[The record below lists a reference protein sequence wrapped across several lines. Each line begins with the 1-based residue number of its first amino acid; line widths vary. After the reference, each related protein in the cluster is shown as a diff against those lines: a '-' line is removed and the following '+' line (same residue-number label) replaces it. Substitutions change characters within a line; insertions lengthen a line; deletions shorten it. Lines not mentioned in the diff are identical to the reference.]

1 MPEPEKDP
9 IVVIGAAGYVG
20 QEVVRR
26 LISVGLPVAVATRP
40 NSAFLLERLG
50 AELIPVDSVDG
61 RRTFRRVINLAYPN
75 GWPVYRRGRENRQI
89 ADLVENLAA
98 PGARVLH
105 VSSLAVFGFEL
116 DQPIMPGPIPV
127 GHDFEYVES
136 KRWIEHRLAARLED
150 RELHIVR
157 LGNVWGPASPN
168 WVVGLVEC
176 LRAGQPLLI
185 NGQTGASNLT
195 DVANVADYLSHLMT
209 IPCSGPALRFHHLA
223 EFSAHPWSV
232 PIKFLADELGL
243 EIKSIPKLPE
253 AEAANLGED
262 LRQALHVL
270 LAGSLNGFRNFKES
284 RLGGSHVRRVLENL
298 PDGLLE
304 QLKRLKGS
312 AAGEPA
318 QPVSDANL
326 LRVLNP
332 RQEFKSV
339 TLAGWTPPVTLT
351 ESMDRVSRWL
361 SQAGY
366 R

>member
-1 MPEPEKDP
+1 MLESEKEP

-20 QEVVRR
+20 QQVVRR
-26 LISVGLPVAVATRP
+26 LISIGLPVAVATRP
-40 NSAFLLERLG
+40 NSAFLLEGLG
-50 AELIPVDSVDG
+50 AELIPVDGIDG
-61 RRTFRRVINLAYPN
+61 LRTFRRVINLAYPN
-75 GWPVYRRGRENRQI
+75 GGPDYRRKGENRQI
-89 ADLVENLAA
+89 ADLVEKLAA

-116 DQPIMPGPIPV
+116 DQPIVMCPIPV

-136 KRWIEHRLAARLED
+136 KRWIEQRLAARLED

-195 DVANVADYLSHLMT
+195 DVANVVDYLSHLVT
-209 IPCSGPALRFHHLA
+209 LPSGGPALRFHHLA

-232 PIKFLADELGL
+232 PIRFLAKELGL
-243 EIKSIPKLPE
+243 EVKSIPKLPE
-253 AEAANLGED
+253 AQATSLGKD
-262 LRQALHVL
+262 LRQSLHML
-270 LAGSLNGFRNFKES
+270 LASGLNGFRNVKGS
-284 RLGGSHVRRVLENL
+284 RLGGSYVRQVLENL
-298 PDGLLE
+298 PDGLLD

-312 AAGEPA
+312 AAEEPA
-318 QPVSDANL
+318 EPASDANL

-339 TLAGWTPPVTLT
+339 TLAEWTPPVTLA
-351 ESMDRVSRWL
+351 ESMERVSRWL
-361 SQAGY
+361 SHAGY